1 MANPF
6 AAAGAQLRAGSHGYR
21 GALRLPPINARS
33 HPVPEQFDDPVQQR
47 EAATLGMWAF
57 LATEL
62 LFFGVLFAG
71 YTLCRVRFPD
81 AFAEA
86 SRHTDML
93 LGTLETAVLLT
104 SSCAVALAV
113 REVQLGGR
121 RLATALL
128 GRTAALGAA
137 FLVMHG
143 LEYYAEYREGLVPAI
158 RYTQHGP
165 YAQGMEIFYCLYYFI
180 TLFHSLHV
188 AIGVAV
194 LLAMAWRTW
203 RGAFDLDYHT
213 PLELT
218 ALYWHLVDI
227 VWIFVYPLIYLGGRA
242 G

>member
-1 MANPF
+1 M
-6 AAAGAQLRAGSHGYR
+6 
-21 GALRLPPINARS
+21 NART

-57 LATEL
+57 LATEV

-71 YTLCRVRFPD
+71 YTLCRVRFPE
-81 AFAEA
+81 AFAEG

-93 LGTLETAVLLT
+93 LGTIETAVLLT

-121 RLATALL
+121 RVATVLL
-128 GRTAALGAA
+128 GLTAALGVG

-143 LEYYAEYREGLVPAI
+143 FEYVAEYKEGLIPGV
-158 RYTQHGP
+158 RYTQQGAYAHGM
-165 YAQGMEIFYCLYYFI
+165 AIFYCLYYFI

-188 AIGVAV
+188 SIGVAV
-194 LLAMAWRTW
+194 LLVMAWRTGH
-203 RGAFDLDYHT
+203 RAYDADYHT

-227 VWIFVYPLIYLGGRA
+227 VWIFVYPLIYLVGRA

>member
-1 MANPF
+1 M
-6 AAAGAQLRAGSHGYR
+6 
-21 GALRLPPINARS
+21 NARIPS
-33 HPVPEQFDDPVQQR
+33 LQEQFDDPVQQR

-57 LATEL
+57 LATEI

-71 YTLCRVRFPD
+71 YTYCRVVFPD
-81 AFAEA
+81 AFAQG

-104 SSCAVALAV
+104 SSCAVALSV

-128 GRTAALGAA
+128 AVTAALGLT

-143 LEYYAEYREGLVPAI
+143 FEYYAEYEEGLIPAI
-158 RYTQHGP
+158 HYTQQGVYAHGV
-165 YAQGMEIFYCLYYFI
+165 EIFYCLYYFI
-180 TLFHSLHV
+180 TGFHSIHV
-188 AIGVAV
+188 TVGVV
-194 LLAMAWRTW
+194 LMIVMAWRTW
-203 RGAFDLDYHT
+203 HCAYDADYHT

-227 VWIFVYPLIYLGGRA
+227 VWIFVYPLIYLVGRA